1 MRSTDT
7 LARTYPISII
17 IPAHNAMPEVSECLQ
32 ALAKNNLAETEII
45 LVDDGSSDGTSSAFD
60 ILSALDVPAQCIR
73 LDPQSGPGAARN
85 RGLESAHHPYLLF
98 LDADVVLPERSL
110 DWLRDSLDLYSH
122 RAEVGGVLGTYAEN
136 LPGADFWTN
145 FKNLNTCFLYQ
156 TTETLSP
163 FVHTPIFCARK
174 ELIEEAGGFDSG
186 LATAEDFQL
195 GLNLGTAGHRFVID
209 RRVQGLHLKRY
220 SLKGIL
226 LEDKRRIRDLRRA
239 KPKEEQRRFYYR
251 AHRWSR
257 IASVALPLPILLLGS
272 LGPWAPGAAVAAL
285 MLLVLFYGFNRRF
298 LRYCRKRLGWS
309 FFFKASLFLFIE
321 MLWASFCVASSLTR
335 RD

>member
-1 MRSTDT
+1 
-7 LARTYPISII
+7 
-17 IPAHNAMPEVSECLQ
+17 MPEVSQCFE
-32 ALAKNNLAETEII
+32 ALAQNNLAETQII
-45 LVDDGSSDGTSSAFD
+45 LVDDGSSDETSSALD
-60 ILSALDVPAQCIR
+60 ALSALDVPTQCIR

-85 RGLESAHHPYLLF
+85 RGLKSASHPYLLF
-98 LDADVVLPERSL
+98 LDADVVLPQRSL

-122 RAEVGGVLGTYAEN
+122 RPEVRGVLGTYAEN
-136 LPGADFWTN
+136 LPAGDFWTN
-145 FKNLNTCFLYQ
+145 FKNLNTCFLYR

-163 FVHTPIFCARK
+163 FVHTPIFCVRK
-174 ELIEEAGGFDSG
+174 ELIEEAGGFDSA

-239 KPKEEQRRFYYR
+239 KPEEEQRRFYYR

-257 IASVALPLPILLLGS
+257 IASVALPLPILVLGG
-272 LGPWAPGAAVAAL
+272 LGPWAPAAAFAAL
-285 MLLVLFYGFNRRF
+285 MLLVLFYGFNRGF
-298 LRYCRKRLGWS
+298 LRYCRQRLGWS
-309 FFFKASLFLFIE
+309 FFFKAALFLFIE
-321 MLWASFCVASSLTR
+321 MLWASFCVASSLIR
-335 RD
+335 RG

>member
-1 MRSTDT
+1 MRSADT
-7 LARTYPISII
+7 LARDYPISII
-17 IPAHNAMPEVSECLQ
+17 IPAHNAMPEVAQCLE
-32 ALAKNNLAETEII
+32 ALAQNNLAETQII
-45 LVDDGSSDGTSSAFD
+45 LVDDGSSDGTSSALD
-60 ILSALDVPAQCIR
+60 VLSTLDVPAQCIR
-73 LDPQSGPGAARN
+73 LDSQGGPGAARN
-85 RGLESAHHPYLLF
+85 RGLESARHPYLLF

-122 RAEVGGVLGTYAEN
+122 RTEVGGVLGTYADR
-136 LPGADFWTN
+136 LPAASFWTN
-145 FKNLNTCFLYQ
+145 FKNLNTCFLYR

-174 ELIEEAGGFDSG
+174 ELIKEAGGFDSA

-209 RRVQGLHLKRY
+209 RRVQGWHLKRY

-257 IASVALPLPILLLGS
+257 IASVALPLPILVLGG
-272 LGPWAPGAAVAAL
+272 LGAWDPAAALAAL
-285 MLLVLFYGFNRRF
+285 MLLILFYGFNRRF
-298 LRYCRKRLGWS
+298 LVYCRQRLGWS
-309 FFFKASLFLFIE
+309 FFFRAFLFLFVE
-321 MLWASFCVASSLTR
+321 MLWASFCVVSSLIR

>member
-1 MRSTDT
+1 LRPVDT

-17 IPAHNAMPEVSECLQ
+17 IPAHNAMPGVSQCLQ
-32 ALAKNNLAETEII
+32 ALAKNNLAETQII
-45 LVDDGSSDGTSSAFD
+45 LVDDGSSDETS
-60 ILSALDVPAQCIR
+60 SALDVLSAVDIPTQSIR

-98 LDADVVLPERSL
+98 LDADVLLPEQSL

-122 RAEVGGVLGTYAEN
+122 RTEVGGVLGTYAEN
-136 LPGADFWTN
+136 LPAAGFWTN
-145 FKNLNTCFLYQ
+145 FKNLTTCFLYR

-163 FVHTPIFCARK
+163 FIHTPIFCTRK
-174 ELIEEAGGFDSG
+174 ELIEKAGGFDAG

-195 GLNLGTAGHRFVID
+195 GLNLGTMGYRFVID
-209 RRVQGLHLKRY
+209 RRIQGLHLKQY

-226 LEDKRRIRDLRRA
+226 LEDRRRIRDLRRA

-251 AHRWSR
+251 AHRWGR
-257 IASVALPLPILLLGS
+257 IASVALPLPILVLGGLGLWVPASALASFLLLG
-272 LGPWAPGAAVAAL
+272 
-285 MLLVLFYGFNRRF
+285 LFYGFNLRF

-309 FFFKASLFLFIE
+309 FFFKATLFLFME
-321 MLWASFCVASSLTR
+321 MLWASFCLASSLVQK
-335 RD
+335 D